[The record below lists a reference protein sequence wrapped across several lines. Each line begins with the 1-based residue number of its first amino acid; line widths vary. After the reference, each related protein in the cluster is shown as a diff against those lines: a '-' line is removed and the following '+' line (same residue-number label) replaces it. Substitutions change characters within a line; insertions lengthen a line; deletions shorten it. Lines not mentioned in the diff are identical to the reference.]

1 MSKLKKLEGNPSNWK
16 LDSFFQN
23 LEKELDALSI
33 GEEDYFRKY
42 PWKWTVPDAKH
53 PEVANDDLGIPG
65 SVEELQQL
73 VEKKA
78 FRKADDHTKEE
89 YFQVRER
96 VRV

>member
-23 LEKELDALSI
+23 IEKELDALSI

-53 PEVANDDLGIPG
+53 PEVANDDFGIPG
-65 SVEELQQL
+65 SEEELEAL

-78 FRKADDHTKEE
+78 FRKAEDHTKEE
-89 YFQVRER
+89 YFQVFM
-96 VRV
+96 